1 MRLHPSSSAWL
12 AVSSS
17 RPAALAAVLLLSMSP
32 AALAQGTDADST
44 RSAAVSNIHYEVR
57 AERAD
62 LAVRRLHVTTSFDVS
77 GGGAVVLSLPAW
89 TPGAYEISNFARWV
103 SDFGAAQNGGALRWD
118 KLDYD
123 TWRVRPTGN
132 GRVTVEF
139 DYQADSL
146 DNAMSWT
153 RPDFALF
160 NGTNLF
166 LYPEGRPLDFPATMS
181 VRTEPGFR
189 VATSMTPA
197 GAPREYRAAS
207 YHELVD
213 MPVVLGAFDLD
224 SMPISGRTV
233 RLATYPAGSVSG
245 ERRSTVWQQ
254 LRRIIPAEVLVFGE
268 VPWDSYTLIQI
279 ADSTYPG
286 ASGLEHS
293 ASHVD
298 VVSPLAIG
306 SDFQPSLYAHE
317 IFHAWNVKRL
327 RPAEMVPYRYDR
339 PQPTPWLWVSEG
351 VTDYY
356 ADLAEVRGG
365 IIDPVGFYALTAGK
379 IGEIENTVPFALED
393 ASVNTWIHPK
403 DGTEYSYYPKGSLAG
418 LLLDITIRDASDN
431 AKSLDTVM
439 RELYETTY
447 KQGRGFTDSDFWSAV
462 SRAANGRSFD
472 DFSRRYI
479 DGREPFPWEAA
490 VRTVG
495 LRIQRDSAPRI
506 GVSTAPDA
514 EGAVRVMEVSPG
526 SAAAAAGV
534 RTGDVMVRVGDVPVD
549 DPNFGARFRAEYFGK
564 PTGTPL
570 PLTVKRGNET
580 ITLRST
586 LGYGPTAP
594 RIGEDP
600 KASPRAIRL
609 RHGILRGTTGK

>member
-1 MRLHPSSSAWL
+1 MRPLSPSSPRHA
-12 AVSSS
+12 ASSFG
-17 RPAALAAVLLLSMSP
+17 PVALTAALLFSVPSASR
-32 AALAQGTDADST
+32 AQGANSDST
-44 RSAAVSNIHYEVR
+44 LSAAVSNLHYDVR
-57 AERAD
+57 AQRAD
-62 LAVRRLHVTTSFDVS
+62 LAVRRLHVTTTFDVS
-77 GGGAVVLSLPAW
+77 DGGAVVLSLPAW
-89 TPGAYEISNFARWV
+89 TPGAYEISNFAKWV
-103 SDFGAAQNGGALRWD
+103 SGFGATQNGSALRWD
-118 KLDYD
+118 KLDFD
-123 TWRVRPTGN
+123 TWRVRPAGS

-166 LYPEGRPLDFPATMS
+166 LYPEGRSLDFPATMS
-181 VRTEPGFR
+181 VNTEPQFR

-197 GAPREYRAAS
+197 GAPRQYRAAS

-213 MPVVLGAFDLD
+213 MPVVLGRFDLD
-224 SMPISGRTV
+224 SMPISGKTV
-233 RLATYPAGSVSG
+233 RLATYPGGSVSG

-254 LRRIIPAEVLVFGE
+254 LRRVIPVEVLVFGE

-286 ASGLEHS
+286 ASGLEHA

-298 VVSPLAIG
+298 VVSPIAIG

-327 RPAEMVPYRYDR
+327 RPSEMVPYRYDR

-365 IIDPVGFYALTAGK
+365 IVDPVGFYALTAGK
-379 IGEIENTVPFALED
+379 IGEIENTIPFALED
-393 ASVNTWIHPK
+393 ASLNTWIHPK

-439 RELYETTY
+439 RELYEATY
-447 KQGRGFTDSDFWSAV
+447 KQGRGFTNADFWSAV

-479 DGREPFPWEAA
+479 DGREPFPWDAA
-490 VRTVG
+490 LRTVG

-514 EGAVRVMEVSPG
+514 EGAIRVMEVSPG

-534 RTGDVMVRVGDVPVD
+534 RTGDVMVRVGDVAVD
-549 DPNFGARFRAEYFGK
+549 DPNFGVKFRSEYFGK

-570 PLTVKRGNET
+570 PLTVKRGDDT
-580 ITLRST
+580 LTLRST
-586 LGYGPTAP
+586 LSYGPTAP
-594 RIGEDP
+594 IISEDP
-600 KASPRAIRL
+600 KASPRAVRL
-609 RHGILRGTTGK
+609 RNGLLRGTTGK

>member
-1 MRLHPSSSAWL
+1 MRLLPFFLTRPTASSFGLLILL
-12 AVSSS
+12 AARVITA
-17 RPAALAAVLLLSMSP
+17 PPALAAQSSP
-32 AALAQGTDADST
+32 ADST
-44 RSAAVSNIHYEVR
+44 LSAPVSNVHYEVHADR
-57 AERAD
+57 AE
-62 LAVRRLHVTTSFDVS
+62 LAMRRLHVTTTFDVS
-77 GGGAVVLSLPAW
+77 AGGAVVLSLPAW
-89 TPGAYEISNFARWV
+89 TPGAYEISNFAKWV
-103 SDFGAAQNGGALRWD
+103 SGFAASQNGTALRWD
-118 KLDYD
+118 KLDFD
-123 TWRVRPTGN
+123 TWRVRPTGT
-132 GRVTVEF
+132 GRVTVQF
-139 DYQADSL
+139 DYLADSL

-166 LYPEGRPLDFPATMS
+166 LYPEGRSLDFPATVS
-181 VRTEPGFR
+181 VRTEPEFR

-197 GAPREYRAAS
+197 GGPQEYRAAT

-213 MPVVLGAFDLD
+213 MPFVLGAFDLD
-224 SMPISGRTV
+224 SSSISGRTV
-233 RLATYPAGSVSG
+233 RLATYPRGSVSG
-245 ERRSTVWQQ
+245 ERRTTVWQQ

-286 ASGLEHS
+286 ASGLEHA

-298 VVSPLAIG
+298 VVSPIAIG

-327 RPAEMVPYRYDR
+327 RPSEMTPYRYDR

-365 IIDPVGFYALTAGK
+365 LVDANGFYALTAGK
-379 IGEIENTVPFALED
+379 IGEIENTIPFALED
-393 ASVNTWIHPK
+393 ASLNTWIHPK

-447 KQGRGFTDSDFWSAV
+447 KQGRGFTSADFWGAV

-479 DGREPFPWEAA
+479 DGREPYPWDASL
-490 VRTVG
+490 RTVG

-506 GVSTAPDA
+506 GVSTSPDA
-514 EGAVRVMEVSPG
+514 EGAIRVMEVASG

-534 RTGDVMVRVGDVPVD
+534 RVGDVMLKVGDVAVD
-549 DPNFGARFRAEYFGK
+549 DPNFGVKFRSEYVGK
-564 PTGTPL
+564 PTGSPL

-580 ITLRST
+580 LTLRST
-586 LGYGPTAP
+586 LMYGPTPP
-594 RIGEDP
+594 RIAEDP
-600 KASPRAIRL
+600 NASARAVRL
-609 RHGILRGTTGK
+609 RNGILRGTTK

>member
-1 MRLHPSSSAWL
+1 MRLPASVPSRSAL
-12 AVSSS
+12 ALIG
-17 RPAALAAVLLLSMSP
+17 AALVASGVPPQLGAQGATTDSTISAPISGIHYDVSADR
-32 AALAQGTDADST
+32 AALTM
-44 RSAAVSNIHYEVR
+44 
-57 AERAD
+57 
-62 LAVRRLHVTTSFDVS
+62 RRLHVTTTFDVA
-77 GGGAVVLSLPAW
+77 GGEPVVLSLPAW

-103 SDFGAAQNGGALRWD
+103 SGFGASQNGSALRWD

-123 TWRVRPTGN
+123 TWRVRPTAA
-132 GRVTVEF
+132 GRITVQF

-153 RPDFALF
+153 KPDFALF

-166 LYPEGRPLDFPATMS
+166 LYPEGRTLDFPAT
-181 VRTEPGFR
+181 VTVTTEPSFR
-189 VATSMTPA
+189 VATSMASA
-197 GAPREYRAAS
+197 GEPRHYRAAT

-224 SMPISGRTV
+224 SATISGRTV
-233 RLATYPAGSVSG
+233 RLATYPSRSVSG
-245 ERRSTVWQQ
+245 ERRATVWQQ
-254 LRRIIPAEVLVFGE
+254 LERVIPVEALVFGE

-317 IFHAWNVKRL
+317 IFHAWNVKRI

-365 IIDPVGFYALTAGK
+365 IVDPSGFYALTAGK
-379 IGEIENTVPFALED
+379 IAEIENTIPFALED
-393 ASVNTWIHPK
+393 ASVNTWIHPR

-418 LLLDITIRDASDN
+418 LLLDIQIRDASDN
-431 AKSLDTVM
+431 AKSLDTVL
-439 RELYETTY
+439 RELYQATY
-447 KQGRGFTDSDFWSAV
+447 KQGRGFTSADFWGAV
-462 SRAANGRSFD
+462 SRAANGRSFEE
-472 DFSRRYI
+472 FQRRYV
-479 DGREPFPWEAA
+479 DGRDPYPWAEAL
-490 VRTVG
+490 RTVG

-514 EGAVRVMEVSPG
+514 EGAIRVMDFSPG
-526 SAAAAAGV
+526 SAAVAAGV
-534 RTGDVMVRVGDVPVD
+534 RVGDVMVRVGDVAVA
-549 DPNFGARFRAEYFGK
+549 DPDFGARFRLEYAGR
-564 PTGTPL
+564 PAGSPL
-570 PLTVKRGNET
+570 PLTVKRGTET
-580 ITLRST
+580 LTLRST
-586 LGYGPTAP
+586 LTYGPTAP
-594 RIGEDP
+594 HIAEDP
-600 KASPRAIRL
+600 AATARAVRL
-609 RHGILRGTTGK
+609 RNGILRGTTSGR

>member
-1 MRLHPSSSAWL
+1 MHQHSPTSRLGRRVL
-12 AVSSS
+12 
-17 RPAALAAVLLLSMSP
+17 AALAPCLVLVPSVR
-32 AALAQGTDADST
+32 AQGGADST
-44 RSAAVSNIHYEVR
+44 LSAPISNLHYDVS
-57 AERAD
+57 AD
-62 LAVRRLHVTTSFDVS
+62 RPALALRRLHVTTTFDVT
-77 GGGAVVLSLPAW
+77 GAGAVVLSLPAW

-103 SDFGAAQNGGALRWD
+103 SDFGASQNGAQLRWD

-123 TWRVRPTGN
+123 TWRVRPGGA
-132 GRVTVEF
+132 GRVTVQF
-139 DYQADSL
+139 DYEADSL

-166 LYPEGRPLDFPATMS
+166 LYPEGRSLDFPATMS
-181 VRTEPGFR
+181 VSTDPSFR

-197 GAPREYRAAS
+197 GAPRHYRAAT

-224 SMPISGRTV
+224 SATISGRTV
-233 RLATYPAGSVSG
+233 RLATYPSGSVSG
-245 ERRSTVWQQ
+245 ERRATVWQQ
-254 LRRIIPAEVLVFGE
+254 LERVIPPEALVFGE

-298 VVSPLAIG
+298 VVSPMAIG

-365 IIDPVGFYALTAGK
+365 LIDPAGFYALTAAK
-379 IGEIENTVPFALED
+379 IGEIENTIPFALED
-393 ASVNTWIHPK
+393 ASLNTWIHPR

-431 AKSLDTVM
+431 ARSLDTVL
-439 RELYETTY
+439 RELYQTTY
-447 KQGRGFTDSDFWSAV
+447 KRGRGFTSADFWGAV
-462 SRAANGRSFD
+462 SRAADGRSFD
-472 DFSRRYI
+472 DFSRRYV
-479 DGREPFPWEAA
+479 DGRDPYPWTEAL
-490 VRTVG
+490 RTVG

-506 GVSTAPDA
+506 GVSTTADA
-514 EGAVRVMEVSPG
+514 DGTIRVMELSPG

-534 RTGDVMVRVGDVPVD
+534 HVGDVMVRVGDVAVA
-549 DPNFGARFRAEYFGK
+549 DPDFGAKFRLQYAGR
-564 PTGTPL
+564 PAGSPL
-570 PLTVKRGNET
+570 PLIVKRGAET
-580 ITLRST
+580 LTLRSSLT
-586 LGYGPTAP
+586 YGPTAP

-600 KASPRAIRL
+600 AATPRAIRL
-609 RHGILRGTTGK
+609 RNGILRGTTTR

>member
-1 MRLHPSSSAWL
+1 
-12 AVSSS
+12 
-17 RPAALAAVLLLSMSP
+17 
-32 AALAQGTDADST
+32 
-44 RSAAVSNIHYEVR
+44 
-57 AERAD
+57 
-62 LAVRRLHVTTSFDVS
+62 
-77 GGGAVVLSLPAW
+77 
-89 TPGAYEISNFARWV
+89 
-103 SDFGAAQNGGALRWD
+103 
-118 KLDYD
+118 
-123 TWRVRPTGN
+123 
-132 GRVTVEF
+132 
-139 DYQADSL
+139 
-146 DNAMSWT
+146 
-153 RPDFALF
+153 
-160 NGTNLF
+160 
-166 LYPEGRPLDFPATMS
+166 
-181 VRTEPGFR
+181 
-189 VATSMTPA
+189 
-197 GAPREYRAAS
+197 
-207 YHELVD
+207 

-233 RLATYPAGSVSG
+233 RVATYPGGSVSG

-286 ASGLEHS
+286 ASGLEHA

-327 RPAEMVPYRYDR
+327 RPSEMVPYRYDR

-379 IGEIENTVPFALED
+379 IGEIENTIPFALED
-393 ASVNTWIHPK
+393 ASLNTWIHPR

-447 KQGRGFTDSDFWSAV
+447 KQGRGFTNADFWGAV

-472 DFSRRYI
+472 DFSRRYV
-479 DGREPFPWEAA
+479 DGREPFPWDAA
-490 VRTVG
+490 LRTVG
-495 LRIQRDSAPRI
+495 LRIERDSAPRI

-514 EGAVRVMEVSPG
+514 EGAIRVMEVSPG

-534 RTGDVMVRVGDVPVD
+534 RTGDVMVRVGDVAVD

-586 LGYGPTAP
+586 LTYGPTAP
-594 RIGEDP
+594 RISEDP
-600 KASPRAIRL
+600 NASPRAIRL

>member
-1 MRLHPSSSAWL
+1 MHHFPQAISRLRWP
-12 AVSSS
+12 
-17 RPAALAAVLLLSMSP
+17 ALAGLALLLT
-32 AALAQGTDADST
+32 AGATLGAQGAPDST
-44 RSAAVSNIHYEVR
+44 ISAPVSNIHYEVR
-57 AERAD
+57 ADRAA
-62 LAVRRLHVTTSFDVS
+62 LAMRRLHVTTTFDVNA
-77 GGGAVVLSLPAW
+77 GGAVVLSLPAW

-103 SDFGAAQNGGALRWD
+103 SGFGVSQNGTALRWD
-118 KLDYD
+118 KLDFD
-123 TWRVRPTGN
+123 TWRVRPTSA

-139 DYQADSL
+139 DYEADSL

-153 RPDFALF
+153 RPNFALF

-166 LYPEGRPLDFPATMS
+166 LYPEGRSLDFPATLS
-181 VRTEPGFR
+181 VRTEPDFR

-197 GAPREYRAAS
+197 GEPRQYRAAT

-213 MPVVLGAFDLD
+213 MPVVLGSFDLD
-224 SMPISGRTV
+224 SMVISERTV
-233 RLATYPAGSVSG
+233 RLATYPSGSVSG
-245 ERRSTVWQQ
+245 ERRATVWQQ
-254 LRRIIPAEVLVFGE
+254 LRRLIPAEVLVFGE
-268 VPWDSYTLIQI
+268 APWPSYTLIQI

-317 IFHAWNVKRL
+317 IFHAWNVKRI

-356 ADLAEVRGG
+356 ADLVEVRGG
-365 IIDPVGFYALTAGK
+365 IVDPSGFYALTAGK

-393 ASVNTWIHPK
+393 ASVNTWIHPR

-447 KQGRGFTDSDFWSAV
+447 KQGRGFTSTDWWGAV
-462 SRAANGRSFD
+462 SRAANGRSFEE
-472 DFSRRYI
+472 FNRKYI
-479 DGREPFPWEAA
+479 DGREPYPWNEAL
-490 VRTVG
+490 RTVG

-506 GVSTAPDA
+506 GVSTSPDA

-526 SAAAAAGV
+526 SAAAVAG
-534 RTGDVMVRVGDVPVD
+534 VRVGDVMLRVGDVSVD
-549 DPNFGARFRAEYFGK
+549 DPDFGAKFRTRYLGRPSGSA
-564 PTGTPL
+564 L
-570 PLTVKRGNET
+570 PLTVKRNNET
-580 ITLRST
+580 LTLNGK
-586 LGYGPTAP
+586 LLYGPTAP
-594 RIGEDP
+594 RITEDP
-600 KASPRAIRL
+600 AASPRAVRL
-609 RHGILRGTTGK
+609 RNGILRGTTGS

>member
-1 MRLHPSSSAWL
+1 MHPHSRSFSRLRSL
-12 AVSSS
+12 AL
-17 RPAALAAVLLLSMSP
+17 AALALLPFGATLG
-32 AALAQGTDADST
+32 AQATSDT
-44 RSAAVSNIHYEVR
+44 TISAPVSNLHYEVR
-57 AERAD
+57 ADRAA
-62 LAVRRLHVTTSFDVS
+62 LATRRLHVTTSFDV
-77 GGGAVVLSLPAW
+77 GAGGAVVLSLPAW

-103 SDFGAAQNGGALRWD
+103 SGFGAMQNGTALRWD
-118 KLDYD
+118 KLDFD
-123 TWRVRPTGN
+123 TWRVRPAAA

-139 DYQADSL
+139 DYEADSL

-153 RPDFALF
+153 RPNFALF

-166 LYPEGRPLDFPATMS
+166 LYPEGRSLDFPATMS
-181 VRTEPGFR
+181 VRTEPDFR

-197 GAPREYRAAS
+197 GALRQYRAAT

-224 SMPISGRTV
+224 STMISGRTV
-233 RLATYPAGSVSG
+233 RLATYPSGSVSG
-245 ERRSTVWQQ
+245 ERRADAWQQ
-254 LRRIIPAEVLVFGE
+254 LRRVIPAEVLVFGE
-268 VPWDSYTLIQI
+268 APWPSYTLIQI

-298 VVSPLAIG
+298 VVSPMAIG

-317 IFHAWNVKRL
+317 IFHAWNVKLL

-351 VTDYY
+351 ITDYY

-365 IIDPVGFYALTAGK
+365 IIDPAGFYALTAGK
-379 IGEIENTVPFALED
+379 IGEIENTIPFALED
-393 ASVNTWIHPK
+393 ASLNTWIHPR

-447 KQGRGFTDSDFWSAV
+447 KQGRGFTSADWWGAV
-462 SRAANGRSFD
+462 SRAANGRSFEE
-472 DFSRRYI
+472 FNRKYI
-479 DGREPFPWEAA
+479 DGREPYPWNEAL
-490 VRTVG
+490 RTVG

-514 EGAVRVMEVSPG
+514 EGAIRVMEVSPG
-526 SAAAAAGV
+526 SAAEVAG
-534 RTGDVMVRVGDVPVD
+534 VRVGDVMLRVGDVSVD
-549 DPNFGARFRAEYFGK
+549 DPDFGTKFRTRYLGR
-564 PTGTPL
+564 PSGSLL
-570 PLTVKRGNET
+570 PLTVKRNSQ
-580 ITLRST
+580 TLT
-586 LGYGPTAP
+586 LNGKLLYGPTAP
-594 RIGEDP
+594 RITEDP
-600 KASPRAIRL
+600 AAAARAVKL
-609 RHGILRGTTGK
+609 RNGILRGTTGH

>member
-1 MRLHPSSSAWL
+1 MRKSSF
-12 AVSSS
+12 SSP
-17 RPAALAAVLLLSMSP
+17 RPAASSFGSLALLAALVVSTSSSLG
-32 AALAQGTDADST
+32 AQGTSADST
-44 RSAAVSNIHYEVR
+44 TSAPVSNIHYEVR
-57 AERAD
+57 ADRAA
-62 LAVRRLHVTTSFDVS
+62 LAARRLHVTTTFDVS
-77 GGGAVVLSLPAW
+77 AGGAVVLSLPAW
-89 TPGAYEISNFARWV
+89 TPGAYEISNFAKWV
-103 SDFGAAQNGGALRWD
+103 SSFGATQNGSALRWD
-118 KLDYD
+118 KLDFD
-123 TWRVRPTGN
+123 TWRVRTAGA
-132 GRVTVEF
+132 GRVTVQF

-153 RPDFALF
+153 RPDVVLF

-166 LYPEGRPLDFPATMS
+166 FYPQGRSLEFPATMS
-181 VRTEPGFR
+181 VRTEPEFR
-189 VATSMTPA
+189 VATSMTSA
-197 GAPREYRAAS
+197 GSPREYRAAT

-213 MPVVLGAFDLD
+213 MPVLVGAFDLD
-224 SMPISGRTV
+224 SMQISGHTV
-233 RLATYPAGSVSG
+233 RLATYPSGSVAG
-245 ERRSTVWQQ
+245 ERRTTVWQQ
-254 LRRIIPAEVLVFGE
+254 LRRIFPAEVLVFGE
-268 VPWDSYTLIQI
+268 VPWNSYTLIQI

-327 RPAEMVPYRYDR
+327 RPSEMVPYRYDR

-351 VTDYY
+351 ITDYY
-356 ADLAEVRGG
+356 ADLTEVRGG
-365 IIDPVGFYALTAGK
+365 IVDPPGFYVLTAGK
-379 IGEIENTVPFALED
+379 IGEIENTIPFALED
-393 ASVNTWIHPK
+393 ASLNTWIHPK

-447 KQGRGFTDSDFWSAV
+447 KQGRGFTNADFWGAV

-472 DFSRRYI
+472 DFIRRYI
-479 DGREPFPWEAA
+479 DGREPYPWDA
-490 VRTVG
+490 TLPIIG

-514 EGAVRVMEVSPG
+514 DGAIRVMEVSPG
-526 SAAAAAGV
+526 TAADAAGV
-534 RTGDVMVRVGDVPVD
+534 RVGDIMLKVGDVAVA
-549 DPNFGARFRAEYFGK
+549 DPNFGVKFRNQYLGK
-564 PTGTPL
+564 PTGSPL
-570 PLTVKRGNET
+570 PLTVKRGSET

-586 LGYGPTAP
+586 LRYGPTAP
-594 RIGEDP
+594 QIMEDP
-600 KASPRAIRL
+600 AASARAVRL
-609 RHGILRGTTGK
+609 RNGILRGLTGK

>member
-1 MRLHPSSSAWL
+1 MPLH
-12 AVSSS
+12 VSSS
-17 RPAALAAVLLLSMSP
+17 WRLGSSSLAALAAFSVLTVSSTLG
-32 AALAQGTDADST
+32 AQGSPPDST
-44 RSAAVSNIHYEVR
+44 RSAAVRNLHYEVR
-57 AERAD
+57 ADRAA
-62 LAVRRLHVTTSFDVS
+62 LATRRLHVTTTFDVS
-77 GGGAVVLSLPAW
+77 GSDAVVLSLPAW

-103 SDFGAAQNGGALRWD
+103 SGFGASANGAALRWD

-123 TWRVRPTGN
+123 TWRVRPTAA

-139 DYQADSL
+139 DYTADSL

-166 LYPEGRPLDFPATMS
+166 LYPEGQSFDFPATMT
-181 VRTEPGFR
+181 VRTEPEFH
-189 VATSMTPA
+189 VATSMTS
-197 GAPREYRAAS
+197 GAEVRSYRAAN

-213 MPVVLGAFDLD
+213 MPVFVGRFDLD
-224 SMPISGRTV
+224 SATISGKTV
-233 RLATYPAGSVSG
+233 RLATYPAGSVAG
-245 ERRSTVWQQ
+245 EARATAWQQ
-254 LRRIIPAEVLVFGE
+254 LRRIIPVEVLVFGE
-268 VPWDSYTLIQI
+268 APWPSYTLMQI

-298 VVSPLAIG
+298 VVSPMAIN

-327 RPAEMVPYRYDR
+327 RPVEMSPYRYDR

-365 IIDPVGFYALTAGK
+365 IVDVSGFYALTAGK
-379 IGEIENTVPFALED
+379 IAEIENTIPFALED
-393 ASVNTWIHPK
+393 ASVNTWVHPR

-447 KQGRGFTDSDFWSAV
+447 KQGRGFTSADWWGAV

-472 DFSRRYI
+472 DFSRRYV
-479 DGREPFPWEAA
+479 DGRDPFPWPEAL
-490 VRTVG
+490 RTVG
-495 LRIQRDSAPRI
+495 LRIERDSAPRL

-514 EGAVRVMEVSPG
+514 ENAVRVMEVTPG
-526 SAAAAAGV
+526 SAAATAGV
-534 RTGDVMVRVGDVPVD
+534 RTGDIMVRVGGVAVD
-549 DPNFGARFRAEYFGK
+549 DPNFGVKFRSAYLGK
-564 PTGTPL
+564 PAGAPL
-570 PLTVKRGNET
+570 PIVVRRGSET
-580 ITLRST
+580 TTLRGT
-586 LGYGPTAP
+586 LMYGPTAP
-594 RIGEDP
+594 RITEDP
-600 KASPRAIRL
+600 AATPRAIRL
-609 RHGILRGTTGK
+609 RSGILRGTTGQ

>member
-1 MRLHPSSSAWL
+1 MRLLSSFPVRP
-12 AVSSS
+12 AVSSLG
-17 RPAALAAVLLLSMSP
+17 PVALAAALLLQVSAP
-32 AALAQGTDADST
+32 ADAQAAKADST
-44 RSAAVSNIHYEVR
+44 VSAAVANLAYEVR
-57 AERAD
+57 ADRAD
-62 LAVRRLHVTTSFDVS
+62 LSVRRLHVTTTFDVS
-77 GGGAVVLSLPAW
+77 GSGAVVLSLPAW

-103 SDFGAAQNGGALRWD
+103 SGFGATQNGSALRWD
-118 KLDYD
+118 KLDFD
-123 TWRVRPTGN
+123 TWRVRPTGS
-132 GRVTVEF
+132 GRVTLEF

-166 LYPEGRPLDFPATMS
+166 LYPEGRSLDFPATVS
-181 VRTEPGFR
+181 VRTEPEFH
-189 VATSMTPA
+189 VATSMTSA
-197 GAPREYRAAS
+197 GTPRQYRAAS

-213 MPVVLGAFDLD
+213 MPVVLGTFDLD
-224 SMPISGRTV
+224 STSISGRTV
-233 RLATYPAGSVSG
+233 RLATYPRGSVAG

-286 ASGLEHS
+286 ASGLEHA

-327 RPAEMVPYRYDR
+327 RPTEMVPYRYDR

-365 IIDPVGFYALTAGK
+365 IIDPTGFYGLTAGK
-379 IGEIENTVPFALED
+379 IGEIENTIPFALED
-393 ASVNTWIHPK
+393 ASVNTWIHPR

-418 LLLDITIRDASDN
+418 LLLDITIRDASEN

-439 RELYETTY
+439 RELYESTY
-447 KQGRGFTDSDFWSAV
+447 KQGRGFTSADFWGAV
-462 SRAANGRSFD
+462 TRAANGRSFD
-472 DFSRRYI
+472 DFRRRYV
-479 DGREPFPWEAA
+479 DGREPYPWDAA
-490 VRTVG
+490 LRTVG

-514 EGAVRVMEVSPG
+514 DGAVRVMEVAPG
-526 SAAAAAGV
+526 SAAASAGV
-534 RTGDVMVRVGDVPVD
+534 RTGDVMIRVGDVAVD
-549 DPNFGARFRAEYFGK
+549 DPDFGARFRAEYLGK

-570 PLTVKRGNET
+570 PLTVKRGKET
-580 ITLRST
+580 ITLHST
-586 LGYGPTAP
+586 LTYGPTAP
-594 RIGEDP
+594 RVSEDP
-600 KASPRAIRL
+600 NASMRAVRL
-609 RHGILRGTTGK
+609 RLGLLRGTTGR

>member
-1 MRLHPSSSAWL
+1 MHQHPSP
-12 AVSSS
+12 S
-17 RPAALAAVLLLSMSP
+17 RSFASVLAAFALLLP
-32 AALAQGTDADST
+32 VVPGAGAQGTTDST
-44 RSAAVSNIHYEVR
+44 LSAPVSNLHYEVR
-57 AERAD
+57 ADRAE
-62 LAVRRLHVTTSFDVS
+62 LAMRRLHVTTTFDVS
-77 GGGAVVLSLPAW
+77 GAGAVVLSLPAW

-103 SDFGAAQNGGALRWD
+103 SGFGASQNGVALRWD
-118 KLDYD
+118 KLDFD
-123 TWRVRPTGN
+123 TWRVRPAGA
-132 GRVTVEF
+132 GRVTVQF
-139 DYQADSL
+139 DYEADSL

-153 RPDFALF
+153 RRDFALF

-166 LYPEGRPLDFPATMS
+166 LYPEGRSLEFPATMS
-181 VRTEPGFR
+181 VRTEPDFR
-189 VATSMTPA
+189 VATSMTA
-197 GAPREYRAAS
+197 GAAPREYRAAT

-224 SMPISGRTV
+224 SVTISGKTV
-233 RLATYPAGSVSG
+233 RLATYPTGSVSG
-245 ERRSTVWQQ
+245 EQRATAWQQ
-254 LRRIIPAEVLVFGE
+254 LRRVIPVEVLVFNE

-306 SDFQPSLYAHE
+306 SSFQPSLYAHE

-351 VTDYY
+351 ITDYY

-365 IIDPVGFYALTAGK
+365 IVDPAGFYALTAGK
-379 IGEIENTVPFALED
+379 IGEIENTIPFALED
-393 ASVNTWIHPK
+393 ASLNTWIHPK

-439 RELYETTY
+439 RELYESTY
-447 KQGRGFTDSDFWSAV
+447 KQGRGFTTTDFWGAV
-462 SRAANGRSFD
+462 SRAASGRPFE
-472 DFSRRYI
+472 DFNRRYI
-479 DGREPFPWEAA
+479 DGREPYPWNDALHI
-490 VRTVG
+490 VG

-506 GVSTAPDA
+506 GVSTSPDA
-514 EGAVRVMEVSPG
+514 EGAIRVMEVAAG

-534 RTGDVMVRVGDVPVD
+534 RVGDVMLKVGDVAVD
-549 DPNFGARFRAEYFGK
+549 DPDFGAKFRAQYLGK
-564 PTGTPL
+564 PTGSPL
-570 PLTVKRGNET
+570 PLTVRRGVERV
-580 ITLRST
+580 TLRST
-586 LGYGPTAP
+586 LMYGPTAP
-594 RIGEDP
+594 RITEDP
-600 KASPRAIRL
+600 AASARAVRL
-609 RHGILRGTTGK
+609 RNGILRGTTSR

>member
-1 MRLHPSSSAWL
+1 MHMNWTSSPRIRLS
-12 AVSSS
+12 
-17 RPAALAAVLLLSMSP
+17 ALALLLPSTATLRAQ
-32 AALAQGTDADST
+32 AAPDST
-44 RSAAVSNIHYEVR
+44 LSAPVSNLHYEVR
-57 AERAD
+57 ADRAA
-62 LAVRRLHVTTSFDVS
+62 LAMRRLHVTTTFDVT

-89 TPGAYEISNFARWV
+89 TPGAYEISNFARNV
-103 SDFGAAQNGGALRWD
+103 GNFRPTQEGVPLRWD
-118 KLDYD
+118 KLDPD
-123 TWRVRPTGN
+123 TWRVRPARA
-132 GRVTVEF
+132 GRVIVAF
-139 DYQADSL
+139 DYSADTL

-166 LYPEGRPLDFPATMS
+166 LYPEGRSLDFPATMS
-181 VRTEPGFR
+181 VRTEPEFR
-189 VATSMTPA
+189 VATSMTSA
-197 GAPREYRAAS
+197 GTAREYRAAT

-213 MPVVLGAFDLD
+213 MPVVVGTFDLD

-233 RLATYPAGSVSG
+233 RLATYPGGSVSG

-268 VPWDSYTLIQI
+268 APWDSYTLIQI

-327 RPAEMVPYRYDR
+327 RPSEMVPYRYDR

-365 IIDPVGFYALTAGK
+365 IVDPAGFYALTAGK
-379 IGEIENTVPFALED
+379 IGEIENTIPFALED
-393 ASVNTWIHPK
+393 ASLNTWIHPR

-431 AKSLDTVM
+431 AKSLDTVL
-439 RELYETTY
+439 RELYESTY
-447 KQGRGFTDSDFWSAV
+447 KQGRGFTNADFWGAV

-472 DFSRRYI
+472 DFSRKYI
-479 DGREPFPWEAA
+479 DGREPYPWDTAL
-490 VRTVG
+490 RTVG

-534 RTGDVMVRVGDVPVD
+534 RVGDVMLKVGDVGVD
-549 DPNFGARFRAEYFGK
+549 DPNFGVKFRMQYLGK
-564 PTGTPL
+564 PTGSPL
-570 PLTVKRGNET
+570 PLTVKRGSET
-580 ITLRST
+580 VTLRST
-586 LGYGPTAP
+586 LMYGPTAP
-594 RIGEDP
+594 RITEDP
-600 KASPRAIRL
+600 AASRRAVRL
-609 RHGILRGTTGK
+609 RNGILRGITGR

>member
-1 MRLHPSSSAWL
+1 MRLLPSFST
-12 AVSSS
+12 
-17 RPAALAAVLLLSMSP
+17 RPAASWLSP
-32 AALAQGTDADST
+32 VACAAALVVTLSPVLHAQGAAADST
-44 RSAAVSNIHYEVR
+44 LSAPVSNLHYDVR

-62 LAVRRLHVTTSFDVS
+62 LAVRRLHVTTTFDVS

-89 TPGAYEISNFARWV
+89 TPGAYEISNFAKWV
-103 SDFGAAQNGGALRWD
+103 SGFGATQNGGALRWD
-118 KLDYD
+118 KLDFD
-123 TWRVRPTGN
+123 TWRVRPTGS

-166 LYPEGRPLDFPATMS
+166 LYPEGRSLDFPATMS
-181 VRTEPGFR
+181 VRTEPQFR

-197 GAPREYRAAS
+197 GAPRQFRAAT

-254 LRRIIPAEVLVFGE
+254 LRRVIPVEVLVFGE
-268 VPWDSYTLIQI
+268 VPWESYTLIQI

-286 ASGLEHS
+286 ASGLEHA

-298 VVSPLAIG
+298 VVSPIAIG

-327 RPAEMVPYRYDR
+327 RPSEMVPYRYDR

-365 IIDPVGFYALTAGK
+365 IIDPGGFYALTAGK

-393 ASVNTWIHPK
+393 ASLNTWIHPK

-431 AKSLDTVM
+431 AKSLDSVM
-439 RELYETTY
+439 RELYESTY
-447 KQGRGFTDSDFWSAV
+447 KQGRGFTNADFWGAV

-472 DFSRRYI
+472 DFSRRYV
-479 DGREPFPWEAA
+479 DGREPYPWDAA
-490 VRTVG
+490 LRTVG

-534 RTGDVMVRVGDVPVD
+534 RVGDVMLKVGEVAVD
-549 DPNFGARFRAEYFGK
+549 DPNFGVKFRTQYLGK
-564 PTGTPL
+564 PTGSPL
-570 PLTVKRGNET
+570 PLTVKRGSET

-586 LGYGPTAP
+586 LTYGPTAP
-594 RIGEDP
+594 RLTEDP
-600 KASPRAIRL
+600 AASPRAVRL
-609 RHGILRGTTGK
+609 RNGILRGLTGK